1 MPKLKLYGGAKNRG
15 RRCYWLAKEL
25 GLEIEAVEIDLHAG
39 QHKSPDFLKLNPN
52 GHVPVLDDGGFILSE
67 SLAINLYLAKKSGG
81 PLSAASPQEDALLSQ
96 WSFWVATEVEQL
108 LITILE
114 HRMMLPETERNTALA
129 DEAWEKLQ
137 KPLSVLET
145 TLTDRDYLVSNR
157 FTVADLNVSIV
168 LSLINRLA
176 LDITR
181 YPNVR
186 AWLDTCLGR
195 PAARILEKT
204 ETRRQAE
211 LVALILRGFSRMA
224 RPI

>member
-1 MPKLKLYGGAKNRG
+1 MSKLKLYGGAKNRG

-25 GLEIEAVEIDLHAG
+25 GLDIEAVEVDLHSG

-52 GHVPVLDDGGFILSE
+52 GQVPVLDDDGFILTE
-67 SLAINLYLAKKSGG
+67 SLAINLYLAKKVAS
-81 PLSAASPQEDALLSQ
+81 PLSAASPQEEALLSQ

-114 HRMMLPETERNTALA
+114 HRMMLPEGDRNAALA
-129 DEAWEKLQ
+129 DDAWTKLQ
-137 KPLSVLET
+137 KPLGALET
-145 TLTDRDYLVSNR
+145 TLTNRDYLVGNR

-168 LSLINRLA
+168 MSLINRLS

-195 PAARILEKT
+195 PAAKGY
-204 ETRRQAE
+204 A
-211 LVALILRGFSRMA
+211 
-224 RPI
+224 

>member
-25 GLEIEAVEIDLHAG
+25 GLEIEAVEIDLSCG

-52 GHVPVLDDGGFILSE
+52 GQVPVLDDDGFILYE
-67 SLAINLYLAKKSGG
+67 SLAINLYLAKKHGG
-81 PLSAASPQEDALLSQ
+81 VIAPASLQEEALATQ
-96 WSFWVATEVEQL
+96 WSLWVVNEVERL

-114 HRMMLPETERNTALA
+114 HRMMLPEGERDPALA
-129 DEAWEKLQ
+129 DQAWEKLQ
-137 KPLSVLET
+137 KPLGVLER
-145 TLTDRDYLVSNR
+145 TLTDRDYLVGNR

-168 LSLINRLA
+168 MSLINRLS

-181 YPNVR
+181 YPNAR

-195 PAARILEKT
+195 PAGK
-204 ETRRQAE
+204 
-211 LVALILRGFSRMA
+211 GFV
-224 RPI
+224 